1 MKLNHALNKIGVE
14 IVKQHT
20 TEAGSATLMLRV
32 PQKNMGLWAQVI
44 EEFLLGSLQQ
54 PPGALA
60 WTTDVSRAYFVDKST
75 MSVRYLWR
83 ITFNGNVQGA
93 AEALGMAAIRAL
105 SSSIEVTSQPLV
117 GRMTYEGTKGAHS
130 IGAAQALVA
139 QSFTAGG
146 KS

>member
-14 IVKQHT
+14 IVKQH
-20 TEAGSATLMLRV
+20 AADASSATLMLRV

-44 EEFLLGSLQQ
+44 EEFLLGSTQQ
-54 PPGALA
+54 PSGAMA

-75 MSVRYLWR
+75 QSVRYLWR
-83 ITFNGNVQGA
+83 VVLNGNVQGA

-117 GRMTYEGTKGAHS
+117 GRMSYDGTKGAHS
-130 IGAAQALVA
+130 MGAAQALVA
-139 QSFTAGG
+139 QNFATGG